1 MVVGDVKSVVTNVNL
16 MVEDTQGVVK
26 NIKRASTGVPAMMN
40 QTESTLDDV
49 QLLLE
54 GLQRHWLLRKYIE
67 TPDVPTRI
75 LPSSAVPLNADRLE
89 ER

>member
-1 MVVGDVKSVVTNVNL
+1 
-16 MVEDTQGVVK
+16 
-26 NIKRASTGVPAMMN
+26 
-40 QTESTLDDV
+40 
-49 QLLLE
+49 LE